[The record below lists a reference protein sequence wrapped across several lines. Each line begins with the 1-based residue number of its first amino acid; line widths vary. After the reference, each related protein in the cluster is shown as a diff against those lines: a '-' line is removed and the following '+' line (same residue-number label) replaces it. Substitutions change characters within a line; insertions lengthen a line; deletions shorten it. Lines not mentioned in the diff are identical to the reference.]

1 MSLNLNID
9 KETTV
14 GELERNFTTDLIGMK
29 FKVKNGM
36 VGKDDE
42 LTILSKKPGFGIVFN
57 SKLTGKDYHADSHLW
72 LSKI

>member
-9 KETTV
+9 KNVTV
-14 GELERNFTTDLIGMK
+14 GELERNFSEDLIGMK

-42 LTILSKKPGFGIVFN
+42 LTIISKKPGFGIMFN
-57 SKLTGKDYHADSHLW
+57 SKLTGKDHHADSHLW
-72 LSKI
+72 LIKI